1 MKLKTLS
8 MICSSTSLSIF
19 FVMTWW
25 SKIFK
30 QGDTIYIIRKV
41 KLNHEINYILQK
53 ERICSSLLRETERE
67 QH

>member
-67 QH
+67 QY

>member
-19 FVMTWW
+19 FVTTWW

-67 QH
+67 QY